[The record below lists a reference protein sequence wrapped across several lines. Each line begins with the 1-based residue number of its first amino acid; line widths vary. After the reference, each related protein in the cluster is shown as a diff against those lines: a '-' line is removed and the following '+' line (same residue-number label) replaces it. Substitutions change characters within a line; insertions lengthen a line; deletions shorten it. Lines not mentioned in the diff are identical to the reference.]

1 MKCPVQNLTAGS
13 MERGWEHLR
22 LRRAAVP
29 VRPEAPV
36 LCTCAEGFPARHGRE
51 QFSTSA
57 QKTDTVPPA
66 YLSVFC
72 ARLRRADS
80 HVRVPPRALAAQLP
94 RGRASPG
101 AGLQSSPRQ
110 ETDRMRGQGPH
121 TARMGLEGVSGAGRP
136 RPRAQGRRR
145 PAGVGTRHGA
155 PRASVWSQ
163 HRHSL
168 TLVCCYYQGLFEL
181 IKSQESKCQNVFV
194 PEAVS
199 LPFGSLVHAGRV
211 CQPGTLA

>member
-1 MKCPVQNLTAGS
+1 

-66 YLSVFC
+66 HLPVFR
-72 ARLRRADS
+72 ARLGRAGTS
-80 HVRVPPRALAAQLP
+80 VSRPERSPRSCPGQGFPRCWPAELTPSGDGQNAGPGTAHGQNGA
-94 RGRASPG
+94 RGR
-101 AGLQSSPRQ
+101 
-110 ETDRMRGQGPH
+110 ERGRPPE
-121 TARMGLEGVSGAGRP
+121 AACSGASLACRSGRP
-136 RPRAQGRRR
+136 
-145 PAGVGTRHGA
+145 TRGSKGLRLVAA
-155 PRASVWSQ
+155 PTQ
-163 HRHSL
+163 LDFSL
-168 TLVCCYYQGLFEL
+168 LLLPSLFEL

-199 LPFGSLVHAGRV
+199 LPFGSLVHAERV